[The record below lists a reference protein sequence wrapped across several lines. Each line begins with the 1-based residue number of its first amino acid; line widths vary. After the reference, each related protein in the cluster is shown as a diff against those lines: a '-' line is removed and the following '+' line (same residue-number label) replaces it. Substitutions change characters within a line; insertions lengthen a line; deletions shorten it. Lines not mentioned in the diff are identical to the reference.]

1 MNNPTIQHPLSDDE
15 LNRLGE
21 FLDEI
26 GAPAMNMESLDGYFA
41 ALICGPDMVLP
52 SEYLPEGIASAV
64 R

>member
-1 MNNPTIQHPLSDDE
+1 MNDPTIQQPLSDDE

-26 GAPAMNMESLDGYFA
+26 GAPAMNMES
-41 ALICGPDMVLP
+41 
-52 SEYLPEGIASAV
+52 EHGIGTWNRLMAISQ